1 MFKKTKLNKAVCMA
15 LATSAGLSSTVAI
28 AQIEEIIVTATKR
41 AESLQDVAIA
51 VQALGEEKLEDLN
64 IANFDDY
71 IRYLPSVNSAGRG
84 PGQSSIFIRGLA
96 TDSSDQTSLEIGA
109 PVPNVALYLDEQ
121 PVSAGGRNLDLYTAD
136 IARVEVLPGPQGTL
150 FGASSQAGT
159 VRLITNKPVYNEF
172 QAGFDAS
179 YSTTK
184 GGDDSNSVDAYIN
197 IPIIE
202 NKLAFRGVFYN
213 AVEGGY
219 IDNVFGENFYG
230 PDDAGFPSIA
240 NGNPVDA
247 TSTVVNNLA
256 FVEDDFNDAVYRGAR
271 LSAKI
276 AISDDWE
283 LTPQYMTQSL
293 DVDGVFDHSP
303 PSLANIS
310 QDAAGSR
317 VVGDLQVQ
325 RFFPDFLDDEFEQF
339 SLTLNGR
346 LGALELIYAGSFLD
360 REVNNS
366 FDYSGYTQV
375 GSFGAYYICEFGTW
389 YATYTATGIGQYEE
403 CGDPTQGMIA
413 HIENERTTHE
423 LRVSSFDG
431 ERVNFVAGLF
441 FDDIE
446 TKVDTNFF
454 VAGSTGFF
462 PPNAPISTSTI
473 FNPNTRAPGI
483 TFINDAIKTEEQF
496 AAFGEVTFHVTDA
509 IALTAGARY
518 YDIESSLRGSSSF
531 VTLPEYDPATGD
543 VILPFVDGDDGRSY
557 DALFADDLP
566 LKESD
571 TILKGSV
578 AYTPTDDLL
587 FFVTYSEGFRPGGFN
602 RTPGVPTTYVSDE
615 VTNLEFGWK
624 TTLLD
629 GTLRFNGSVYQI
641 DWDSLQ
647 VGVTDFT
654 ISVLTFTTNA
664 ADAEIK
670 GFEGDLT
677 WLPTDDLTLGAAWS
691 FNSTEMVRVP
701 VGVSDIAGPGSDLA
715 LAPELQYNLSAR
727 YHWTVGD
734 KDAYA
739 QLVYA
744 YTDDQFSSIVV
755 ANRFQQDSYDT
766 LDGALGIRADKWSFE
781 LFAENITDER
791 AELFINALDTDLRIT
806 TNRPRTIGVRFS
818 FDY

>member
-1 MFKKTKLNKAVCMA
+1 MA
-15 LATSAGLSSTVAI
+15 LATSAGLSSTVAM

-51 VQALGEEKLEDLN
+51 VQALGEDKLEDLN

-71 IRYLPSVNSAGRG
+71 IRYLPSVNAAGRG

-96 TDSSDQTSLEIGA
+96 TDSSDQTSIEIGA

-121 PVSAGGRNLDLYTAD
+121 PVSSGGRNLDLYTAD

-159 VRLITNKPVYNEF
+159 VRLITNKPVLDEF

-179 YSTTK
+179 YSTTSH
-184 GGDDSNSVDAYIN
+184 GDDSNSVEAYIN

-202 NKLAFRGVFYN
+202 DKFAFRGVFYN

-219 IDNVFGENFYG
+219 IDNVFAENFYG
-230 PDDAGFPSIA
+230 PNDAGFPAGAI
-240 NGNPVDA
+240 
-247 TSTVVNNLA
+247 STVVNNIA
-256 FVEDDFNDAVYRGAR
+256 FVEEDFNDAVYRGAR
-271 LSAKI
+271 LSATI
-276 AISDDWE
+276 AINDDWE
-283 LTPQYMTQSL
+283 VTPQYMTQSL

-303 PSLANIS
+303 PSVANIS
-310 QDAAGSR
+310 QGVAGSR
-317 VVGDLQVQ
+317 VVGDLQVE

-339 SLTLNGR
+339 SLTVNGR
-346 LGALELIYAGSFLD
+346 LGALELVYAGSFLD
-360 REVNNS
+360 REVNNN
-366 FDYSGYTQV
+366 FDYSGYAQV
-375 GSFGAYYICEFGTW
+375 GAADYYICRP
-389 YATYTATGIGQYEE
+389 TYTV
-403 CGDPTQGMIA
+403 CGDPTHGVIA

-423 LRVSSFDG
+423 LRVSSSAG

-441 FDDIE
+441 LDDIE

-454 VAGSTGFF
+454 VAGSVGFF
-462 PPNAPISTSTI
+462 ARNAPISTSTI
-473 FNPNTRAPGI
+473 FNPNPRPEGI
-483 TFINDAIKTEEQF
+483 TFINDAIREEEQF
-496 AAFGEVTFHVTDA
+496 AAFGDVTFHVTDA
-509 IALTAGARY
+509 LSLTAGARY
-518 YDIESSLRGSSSF
+518 YDLETSLRGSSNFAAFGS
-531 VTLPEYDPATGD
+531 
-543 VILPFVDGDDGRSY
+543 VDDDGGVDF
-557 DALFADDLP
+557 DAAFAGQLP

-602 RTPGVPTTYVSDE
+602 RTDNPVTPKTYVSDE
-615 VTNLEFGWK
+615 VTNLELGWK

-629 GTLRFNGSVYQI
+629 GTLRFNGSVYSI
-641 DWDSLQ
+641 DWDGLQ
-647 VGVTDFT
+647 VGITDFA
-654 ISVLTFTTNA
+654 ISVITFTTNA
-664 ADAEIK
+664 ADAEIE

-677 WLPTDDLTLGAAWS
+677 WLPTDNLILGAAWS

-701 VGVSDIAGPGSDLA
+701 AGVSDIAPPGSDLA
-715 LAPELQYNLSAR
+715 LAPELQFNLSGR
-727 YHWTVGD
+727 YQWEVSD
-734 KDAYA
+734 KDAHA

-744 YTDDQFSSIVV
+744 YTDEQFSSIVV
-755 ANRFQQDSYDT
+755 ANRFLQDSYDT
-766 LDGALGIRADKWSFE
+766 LDGALGISTDNWTAE

-806 TNRPRTIGVRFS
+806 TNRPRTVGIRFS
-818 FDY
+818 YDF